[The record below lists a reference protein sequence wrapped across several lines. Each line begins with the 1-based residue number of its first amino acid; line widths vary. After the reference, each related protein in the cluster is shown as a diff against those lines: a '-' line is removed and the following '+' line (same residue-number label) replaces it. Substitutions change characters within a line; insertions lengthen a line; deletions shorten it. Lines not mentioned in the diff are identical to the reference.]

1 MTERERFL
9 RDYYQFIRV
18 YEKSPDPV
26 IAYGIALSL
35 PILEEIE
42 AKAIREQKTEPRL
55 VKK

>member
-42 AKAIREQKTEPRL
+42 TKAIREQKAEPRL
-55 VKK
+55 IKK